1 MGRFLA
7 WLIESSLLIMMIFG
21 IRRLFTGKI
30 PYVAVYALWLV
41 VLVRFLIPVNFIST
55 PVSVANLVSET
66 VFSDE
71 TTGEGKT
78 DPETVPE
85 EGKDAAQVSL
95 YSSENT
101 SSGNSMEDFTLPE
114 TSTEGNVSTDLSMK
128 EISIDET
135 DKKGVSGEVQSGGMH
150 QVENTGVNVSR
161 FLSRIW
167 FGGAVFLFLMIFLS
181 NARLL
186 CKLKK
191 SRVFYGQRGNVKIY
205 TVYDLKNPCLY
216 GFFRPAIYVPKG
228 LISSGT
234 ADEED
239 LKQMI
244 AHEFVHYRHG
254 DHIWAMLR
262 MIVVSVYWFHP
273 FLWLAASYSKK
284 DAELFCDETTIR
296 LLGEEKRFCYGEMLV
311 RLAGDHAWGDFFYS
325 MMPMS
330 RRGKEMEQRIRAIS
344 RKKRYPR
351 WILIP
356 MTVILLV
363 AVSVTCSTGF
373 GPLAREKKQVSDEGG
388 ESVASGSAVSAVS
401 DDKTVETKM
410 VNSRMGWQNKFDQ
423 AASTVFRASSHGTG
437 DSQSGETE
445 KKILFFQN
453 ALTDGNNPVTYAAT
467 PQEAFNN
474 YVPIFTDAVNTGDT
488 SKIDR
493 VLAVGSEAYGQ
504 QCALIEN
511 YYKRGIRE
519 EVKSFSASSVKMI
532 DSSHAE
538 ICSKEKIKVSYA
550 DGSSKIVRQKYRYLC
565 EQFTARSIYT
575 EWPVWEITKME
586 ALG

>member
-21 IRRLFTGKI
+21 IRRLFAGKI

-55 PVSVANLVSET
+55 PVSVANFVSET
-66 VFSDE
+66 VFTEE
-71 TTGEGKT
+71 TAGEERT
-78 DPETVPE
+78 DPETMPGEGQE
-85 EGKDAAQVSL
+85 EAQASL
-95 YSSENT
+95 P
-101 SSGNSMEDFTLPE
+101 SSGNGLSGNHMEDVTFPE
-114 TSTEGNVSTDLSMK
+114 TSAKGSGSADLSVK
-128 EISIDET
+128 EISTKEAE
-135 DKKGVSGEVQSGGMH
+135 KEEVSGEVQPDGMH
-150 QVENTGVNVSR
+150 QMKNTEGHAGR
-161 FLSRIW
+161 FLDRIW
-167 FGGAVFLFLMIFLS
+167 FGGAVVLFLMIFLS

-191 SRVFYGQRGNVKIY
+191 SRVFYGQRENIKIY

-254 DHIWAMLR
+254 DHIWSMLR
-262 MIVVSVYWFHP
+262 MVLVSVYWFHP

-344 RKKRYPR
+344 RKKRYPK

-356 MTVILLV
+356 MTLIVLV

-373 GPLAREKKQVSDEGG
+373 GPLAGEKDQVSDEGA
-388 ESVASGSAVSAVS
+388 EDVVSGPAVSADS
-401 DDKTVETKM
+401 NGQTVDAKM
-410 VNSRMGWQNKFDQ
+410 INSRMGWQNKFDQ
-423 AASTVFRASSHGTG
+423 AASTVFRAGSYGTG
-437 DSQSGETE
+437 TSQSGE
-445 KKILFFQN
+445 N
-453 ALTDGNNPVTYAAT
+453 ALTDGNNPFTYAAT
-467 PQEAFNN
+467 PQEAFNK
-474 YVPIFTDAVNTGDT
+474 YILIFTDAVNTGDT
-488 SKIDR
+488 SNMDR
-493 VLAVGSEAYGQ
+493 VLAMDSEAYEQ
-504 QCALIEN
+504 QCALVKN
-511 YYKRGIRE
+511 YYKRGICE
-519 EVKSFSASSVKMI
+519 EVKSFSISSVKMT
-532 DSSHAE
+532 DPSHAE

-550 DGSSKIVRQKYRYLC
+550 DGSVKIVRQKYRYLC

-586 ALG
+586 ALA